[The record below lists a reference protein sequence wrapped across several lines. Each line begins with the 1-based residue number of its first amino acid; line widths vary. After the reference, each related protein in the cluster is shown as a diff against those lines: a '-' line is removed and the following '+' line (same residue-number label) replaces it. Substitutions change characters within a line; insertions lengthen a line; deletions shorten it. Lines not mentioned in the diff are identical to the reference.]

1 MKQMEDE
8 LTGRRHLTFV
18 IQRLLLTNVFSE
30 KCLTITKI
38 YIQKKECFIFD
49 YLSADEILRLRLILD
64 NIPHFQQVKVFI

>member
-38 YIQKKECFIFD
+38 YIQKKRMFYI
-49 YLSADEILRLRLILD
+49 
-64 NIPHFQQVKVFI
+64 